1 MPTSPARGPTPR
13 ADPPADPR
21 GDRFAAAL
29 TALVML
35 GVLLT
40 LDEALFAAQA
50 VVFALGAFVG
60 PRYAPYPALYRAA
73 VAPRL
78 AALRRAPGLTRLG
91 AASRPEAAVP
101 VRGAYALGFALAVL
115 GTLGYLTG
123 LTGLGVIAAGLLLAD
138 GVVNAASGFS
148 PARVAYQAL
157 YQVFTRLIHHP
168 PHPDTQQGA
177 IA

>member
-60 PRYAPYPALYRAA
+60 PRYSPYPALYRAL
-73 VAPRL
+73 VVPRL
-78 AALRRAPGLTRLG
+78 AALGWARRSRLG
-91 AASRPEAAVP
+91 APNP
-101 VRGAYALGFALAVL
+101 GP
-115 GTLGYLTG
+115 
-123 LTGLGVIAAGLLLAD
+123 AD
-138 GVVNAASGFS
+138 
-148 PARVAYQAL
+148 
-157 YQVFTRLIHHP
+157 
-168 PHPDTQQGA
+168 
-177 IA
+177 